1 MTRIINRSR
10 STLLRAALVALALG
24 GVVPVLAQGA
34 SKDKT
39 PMTDTTAPKGFR
51 THCVGRYLVDLPETA
66 DIRFFTADYDWMR
79 MSVRSATRESYLSE
93 VKTFE
98 ERLKTTRH
106 EKDPSLLRQAHK
118 DRDDNAVAFVYW
130 EKPNSGY
137 INQVQGFRWSGGSEL
152 LAHGEVD
159 DDKADVGLKDTLKA
173 LAAFRPRTPNEI
185 PAEPGFCIEGG
196 YFAGTPEANQET
208 ASIRLTLKDHPDLW
222 IDIETDTIGKEQVI
236 DGGLLARI
244 DKGMS
249 VPMSA
254 EITALFARVRTLRR
268 GPHPV
273 GPVKAEEL
281 LQTMPNKTGRMAH
294 QFTWEAFGERAQT
307 LAPSI
312 RVEFETGK
320 NKTGD
325 EYSGQPS
332 LTDAEA
338 IALFDTIVNSIRLRP
353 TAPAKTSSAEPPP
366 TPLGELAATGRACPQ
381 TGLWRS
387 EEGEERVVQAGEAMP
402 RTVVTATPSLWQK
415 LRGDAEQAKIATVW
429 TLVAY
434 SDQTTGNA
442 VANDAHGATTTGDKA

>member
-1 MTRIINRSR
+1 MTRINRNRSR
-10 STLLRAALVALALG
+10 LLSAVLIAFSLS
-24 GVVPVLAQGA
+24 GVPELAQGA
-34 SKDKT
+34 SKDKP
-39 PMTDTTAPKGFR
+39 PMIETTAPKGFR

-79 MSVRSATRESYLSE
+79 VSVR
-93 VKTFE
+93 
-98 ERLKTTRH
+98 KTTREDFLREAH
-106 EKDPSLLRQAHK
+106 TLEDQLRTTPHKNYPSMLRLRESSPDENSIALVSW
-118 DRDDNAVAFVYW
+118 A
-130 EKPNSGY
+130 KPYNTTISD
-137 INQVQGFRWSGGSEL
+137 VTGFRWETGSLISVSGQVS
-152 LAHGEVD
+152 HN
-159 DDKADVGLKDTLKA
+159 KADVGLNDAQKA
-173 LAAFRPRTPNEI
+173 LASFRPRAPNEI
-185 PAEPGFCIEGG
+185 PHESGFCFDGG
-196 YFAGTPEANQET
+196 YFAGVPEANQET

-222 IDIETDTIGKEQVI
+222 IDIETDTIGKEEVV

-244 DKGMS
+244 DKGMPA
-249 VPMSA
+249 PMSA
-254 EITALFARVRTLRR
+254 ELTALFSRVRTLRR
-268 GPHPV
+268 GEHPV

-281 LQTMPNKTGRMAH
+281 LQSMPNKTGRMAH